1 MIKKTLA
8 ISLFI
13 ILSFAITA
21 QTFEGKIKYKAEKL
35 MPSGN
40 IICIVDIFVKANKS
54 RMEMSINDTKLS
66 SYSLVVGKETYH
78 VPEFEEIIRKEKK
91 HKSNEHESELKRLK
105 KKCSILGYSCTQYK
119 KKRNTPYGQE
129 IVIYEVADSLKVDS
143 LNNFG
148 RIINGKIVLRNTLIT
163 ENDTYIEEAIE
174 LKETPLPDS
183 LFILPDY
190 PIIEVNFE
198 KLSKKYIK
206 EAGY

>member
-40 IICIVDIFVKANKS
+40 IIRIVDIFVKANKS

-66 SYSLVVGKETYH
+66 SYSLTVGAETYH
-78 VPEFEEIIRKEKK
+78 VPEFENTIKKEKK
-91 HKSNEHESELKRLK
+91 RGLDKRRLKKLK
-105 KKCSILGYSCTQYK
+105 KKCYILGYSCTQYK
-119 KKRNTPYGQE
+119 EKRNTPYGQE